1 MPRSS
6 TSRRAFTLVE
16 LLVVIAIIGILIG
29 MLLPAIQQVRE
40 AARRTQC
47 LNNLRQSSLALINFE
62 SANLEFPDGN
72 RPASI
77 IGHSFWMQTLPFIDQ
92 VNLSSQYD
100 LNASGFTGGS
110 NLSVAPNGIA
120 LNNVSLPFLTCPSS
134 SMDIF
139 PLHYPDGDLIQ
150 GLNPGATNDPPPTG
164 MRPSYVGIAG
174 SAEHPSVAEL
184 ALEGITGRDNS
195 DLSTGGILTNEEGVT
210 FGGITDGASNT
221 MLLSEQSDFANFNG
235 KLTDNRSDQNHG
247 FNAGAR
253 SRTRNRLFNVTVLK
267 FFINDKNL
275 DSQTSGAQGGGAN
288 KPLLSAHPGGVNAA
302 LADGSVQ
309 FLSDDVSLPVLFN
322 LADKDDGNVI
332 SSIQ

>member
-1 MPRSS
+1 M
-6 TSRRAFTLVE
+6 SRVPGSKGAFTLVE

-29 MLLPAIQQVRE
+29 LLLPAVQQVRE
-40 AARRTQC
+40 AARRIQC
-47 LNNLRQSSLALINFE
+47 SNNLRQSALALSNYQ
-62 SANLEFPDGN
+62 STHQEFPDGN
-72 RPASI
+72 RPSSI

-92 VNLSSQYD
+92 VNLFDQYD
-100 LNASGFTGGS
+100 LNASGFTGGT
-110 NLSVAPNGIA
+110 NLSFAQNGIA
-120 LNNVSLPFLTCPSS
+120 LNGITLPFLICPSS

-139 PLHYPDGDLIQ
+139 PRHYGDGDLIQ
-150 GLNPGATNDPPPTG
+150 GLNPQATNDPPPTG

-174 SAEHPSVAEL
+174 SSESATVAEL
-184 ALEGITGRDNS
+184 PSGRDNS
-195 DLSTGGILTNEEGVT
+195 DLSSGGILTNQQGVT
-210 FGGITDGASNT
+210 LEDITDGTSNT

-253 SRTRNRLFNVTVLK
+253 SRTRDRLFNVTVLK
-267 FFINDKNL
+267 FAINDKNL

-288 KPLLSAHPGGVNAA
+288 KPLLSAHPGGVNCAF
-302 LADGSVQ
+302 ADGSVQ
-309 FLSDDVSLPVLFN
+309 FLTDDLSLPVLFN